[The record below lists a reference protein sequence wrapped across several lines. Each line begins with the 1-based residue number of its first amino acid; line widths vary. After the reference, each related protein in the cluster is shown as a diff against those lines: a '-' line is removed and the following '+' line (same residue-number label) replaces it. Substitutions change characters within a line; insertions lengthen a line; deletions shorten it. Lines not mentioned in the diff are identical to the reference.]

1 MAIPT
6 IVKQLTDSI
15 LRSKDVFSTIIEYD
29 KSEVHSDVEMKKHRL
44 GWRDFRPNKVK
55 NDYLTEFKYVRD
67 EQQYAFR
74 LRNPKTDEISF
85 IQFIYHFSDAGELL
99 ENSQLY
105 YYPPLGFKGYTTE
118 ELFDIATDE
127 DTCAQLIELEGA
139 FEQKFD
145 IENLSHIRVD
155 FSRKYHQPIVH
166 PLVHFHFGAINNF
179 RLALTKFPTPFMFMS
194 LIAKNFFKE
203 EWEKVYL
210 LPSGL
215 FDKAKYNAEI
225 VKTPTIVT
233 DSFADEEMFFIHHK

>member
-6 IVKQLTDSI
+6 IVKQLIDSI
-15 LRSKDVFSTIIEYD
+15 QRSKIVFRNIIEYD
-29 KSEVHSDVEMKKHRL
+29 KSEVHSNAEKQQHRL
-44 GWRDFRPNKVK
+44 GWRDFRPNKIK
-55 NDYLTEFKYVRD
+55 NDYLSEFKYVRD

-85 IQFIYHFSDAGELL
+85 IQFIYHFSDEGELL
-99 ENSQLY
+99 EDSQLY

-118 ELFDIATDE
+118 ELFDLATDE
-127 DTCAQLIELEGA
+127 DTCSQLIELDGA

-145 IENLSHIRVD
+145 IENVSHLRVD
-155 FSRKYHQPIVH
+155 FSRKFYHPIIH

-203 EWEKVYL
+203 EWEKIYV
-210 LPSGL
+210 LPNGV
-215 FDKAKYNAEI
+215 FDKAKYDTE
-225 VKTPTIVT
+225 VQRTPDIITN
-233 DSFADEEMFFIHHK
+233 SFANEETFFIHHK